1 MRTPHHEINVLLVT
15 DPKTGQQT
23 ALPDIPTNL
32 VVEDTVHYGSIFGAV
47 RIEFNEPDHAHTP
60 SLAHSPFVDASG
72 VEQTV
77 VRDTDPPL
85 VLRNPGIFFCHCFLT
100 PPGKPE
106 IGWGPNSPL
115 SGGDHVVRN
124 G

>member
-15 DPKTGQQT
+15 DSNGQQN
-23 ALPDIPTNL
+23 AVPDIPTNL
-32 VVEDTVHYGSIFGAV
+32 VVGDTVHYGSIFGAV
-47 RIEFNEPDHAHTP
+47 RIEFRDPDNAHTA
-60 SLAHSPFVDASG
+60 SIFQSPFVDASG
-72 VEQTV
+72 SQKTV
-77 VRDTDPPL
+77 VRDTDPPQE
-85 VLRNPGIFFCHCFLT
+85 LRNAGIFFCHCFLK

-124 G
+124 A